1 VKAHGGSAPLD
12 GVGVLV
18 TRPEHQA
25 EELCHLIEQQG
36 GSAVKFPVL
45 EIADPV
51 DPEPLLQVA
60 QRLEQFDYA
69 VFVSA
74 NAVNRSLEQIL
85 AIRDWPATLEIAVVG
100 RASAEALQQFGLSA
114 DVCPE
119 RKFNSEALLDLPE
132 MQLVRDKRFVIFR
145 GDGGREF
152 LAETLRQR
160 GAEVEYVQAYRR
172 LQPRGDITA
181 LLRSWRAGEIDI
193 VLVNSAESLANL
205 VAMIGEQGKAL
216 LTATQ
221 LLVASDRILPLA
233 RKLGF
238 QHDPVLADNATD
250 QAMLEALLD
259 WKAQHS

>member
-1 VKAHGGSAPLD
+1 MKAHAGSAPLD
-12 GVGVLV
+12 GIGVLV

-25 EELCHLIEQQG
+25 EQLCRLIEQQG
-36 GSAVKFPVL
+36 GSAFRFPVL

-60 QRLEQFDYA
+60 RRLEEFDYA
-69 VFVSA
+69 VFISA
-74 NAVNRSLEQIL
+74 NAVNRTLEQIL
-85 AIRDWPATLEIAVVG
+85 AVRAWPATLAIVVIG
-100 RASAEALQQFGLSA
+100 RSSAEAVHQFGLNA

-119 RKFNSEALLDLPE
+119 HKFNSEALLELPE
-132 MQLVRDKRFVIFR
+132 MQMVRGKRFVIFR

-152 LAETLRQR
+152 LAERLRER

-172 LQPRGDITA
+172 LQPHGDITG
-181 LLRSWRAGEIDI
+181 LLRSWRAGQIDI

-205 VAMIGEQGKAL
+205 AAMIGERGKAL
-216 LTATQ
+216 LTSTR

-238 QHDPVLADNATD
+238 QHDPVVADNATD
-250 QAMLEALLD
+250 QAVLEALLD
-259 WKAQHS
+259 WRDQHT